1 MFWNIFFMKIYF
13 AGYKYQIIIAYAFV
27 IMLRTLKEQ
36 PNDNF
41 TPSNHLSHL
50 FICLGIFE
58 YGFNF
63 AETFVYRIRKP
74 WLRGGIGTD
83 TWESSPAVSMLPR
96 TSAWLLL

>member
-1 MFWNIFFMKIYF
+1 MKIYF

-50 FICLGIFE
+50 FTVYALVFSNMVSISRRHLYTEFENPDSVVALALIHCLLWAVCIDFS
-58 YGFNF
+58 
-63 AETFVYRIRKP
+63 
-74 WLRGGIGTD
+74 IG
-83 TWESSPAVSMLPR
+83 
-96 TSAWLLL
+96 